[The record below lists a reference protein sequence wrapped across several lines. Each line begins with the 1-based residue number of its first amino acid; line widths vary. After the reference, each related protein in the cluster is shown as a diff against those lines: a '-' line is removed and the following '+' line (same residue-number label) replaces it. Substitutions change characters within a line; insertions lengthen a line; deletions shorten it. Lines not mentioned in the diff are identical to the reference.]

1 MPGMT
6 IHPSAPNSGPQAPAC
21 FIVGAGPGI
30 GQACARL
37 FAAEGYDVALIARR
51 PQKLNES
58 IQELRKLSGRRIE
71 AYAADAASETELLQA
86 IAAATSSLGAPAL
99 LIYNAAHAE
108 LGKPTTIPVE
118 RLVGEFRVNVAGALL
133 AARAVAPA
141 MVRRGSGSI
150 LFTGGGSAYE
160 PAAEYAAL
168 SLCKAALRSLTYT
181 LAQELGRSGVH
192 VGMVTVFG
200 FVQPGTHFDPDRIAQ
215 SYLKLHQ
222 QDQGHFDIEAIYR

>member
-1 MPGMT
+1 MARKAAA
-6 IHPSAPNSGPQAPAC
+6 SQPAAGLLPC
-21 FIVGAGPGI
+21 FIIGAGPGI
-30 GQACARL
+30 GQACARA
-37 FAAEGYDVALIARR
+37 FAHDGHDVALIARR
-51 PQKLNES
+51 PNRLQES
-58 IQELRKLSGRRIE
+58 LRELRLASGRRIE
-71 AYAADAASETELLQA
+71 AYAADAASETSLLGA
-86 IAAATSSLGAPAL
+86 IEAATADLGAPAL
-99 LIYNAAHAE
+99 LIYNAASAE
-108 LGKPTTIPVE
+108 LGKPTTIPVD
-118 RLVGEFRVNVAGALL
+118 RLVEEFRVNVAGALV

-168 SLCKAALRSLTYT
+168 SLGKAALRSLTYT

-215 SYLKLHQ
+215 SYLELHRQ
-222 QDQGHFDIEAIYR
+222 PKGHFDIETVYR